1 MLSIPIFPE
10 SHHEILQSLAN
21 YSDRELIRQHQLYP
35 EQGKFFAAF
44 FYRYSEI
51 VYNVTQQSV
60 ESPVQ
65 ADYLFATAWQQI
77 FKELYH
83 INLSVDPAATN
94 WQKWLVAIA
103 SSTIDRVRVP
113 AAAQIRYTLAA
124 APPPLWCYLER
135 GLDRLSPLSRLIVV
149 MNQNFKWNEQR
160 ISAYLQGEGQKISA
174 ASIADYLTV
183 GFRELEAELPQDIR
197 EIYLTVSKEN
207 SLVAS

>member
-10 SHHEILQSLAN
+10 SHHEILQSLAH
-21 YSDRELIRQHQLYP
+21 YSDRELVRQHQLYP

-51 VYNVTQQSV
+51 VYNVIPQSV
-60 ESPVQ
+60 ESQVQ
-65 ADYLFATAWQQI
+65 ADYLFAIAWQQI
-77 FKELYH
+77 FKELYQ
-83 INLSVDPAATN
+83 INLSVDSAPIN
-94 WQKWLVAIA
+94 WQEWLLAIA

-113 AAAQIRYTLAA
+113 VPAQVRYTLAA
-124 APPPLWCYLER
+124 APPPLWCYLQR

-174 ASIADYLTV
+174 ASIAEYLSV
-183 GFRELEAELPQDIR
+183 GFRELEAELPQDISD
-197 EIYLTVSKEN
+197 IYLVVSKEN
-207 SLVAS
+207 SLIAS